1 MKRTEYFSPEMEV
14 IDVKT
19 EGCLCTSDVKGF
31 SNETYDMDNVET
43 YVW

>member
-1 MKRTEYFSPEMEV
+1 MKRTEYFSPEMEM

-19 EGCLCTSDVKGF
+19 EGCLCTSNVKGF
-31 SNETYDMDNVET
+31 SNEAYDMDNVET

>member
-1 MKRTEYFSPEMEV
+1 MKRTEYLSPEMEV

-31 SNETYDMDNVET
+31 SNEAYDMDNVET